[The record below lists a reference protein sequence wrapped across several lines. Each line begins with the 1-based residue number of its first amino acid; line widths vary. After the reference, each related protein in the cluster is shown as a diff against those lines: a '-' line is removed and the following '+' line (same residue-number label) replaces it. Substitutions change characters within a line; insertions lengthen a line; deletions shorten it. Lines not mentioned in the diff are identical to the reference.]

1 MRTGNC
7 RGIWKSSSN
16 KIPPLMNEP
25 GKQVQKLIR
34 LKRFEEPRDGYFED
48 FLKEFQSRRNERE
61 TSKGFLNS
69 RVSGGAGN
77 RKWFIGAGMAYA
89 ALLAVVLM
97 WPNGPEAKQDASRQP
112 IIFEPKQPVRNS
124 VTSPKAPVSIPRP

>member
-1 MRTGNC
+1 M
-7 RGIWKSSSN
+7 S
-16 KIPPLMNEP
+16 EP
-25 GKQVQKLIR
+25 EKQVQNLIR

-48 FLKEFQSRRNERE
+48 FLEEFRSRRNEAE
-61 TSKGFLNS
+61 TSRVFLNS

-89 ALLAVVLM
+89 ALLTVVLM
-97 WPNGPEAKQDASRQP
+97 WPNGPETKQDASRQP

-124 VTSPKAPVSIPRP
+124 VTPPKTPISIPRP